1 MLDRLEVRELDLR
14 AARGRRLSRRRHDR
28 ARSRLH
34 MRRLL
39 IRLAAAVG
47 VVTGVVLADAPGPP
61 RAADRVVEPTAVREA
76 SRCPLPATLRHAF
89 VTASTETHVPLPLLA
104 AVAHVESRF
113 EPSAHSHAGA
123 VGLLQ
128 LMPDTARVLHYDAG
142 EPSSNVMAGAL
153 YLHLQLTRYRSTTL
167 ALAAYNAGPTA
178 VGRLG
183 ASPTAETAAYVAR
196 VTRTRLA
203 YGQCS

>member
-14 AARGRRLSRRRHDR
+14 AARGRRLSQRRHDR
-28 ARSRLH
+28 ARRRLH
-34 MRRLL
+34 IRRLVV
-39 IRLAAAVG
+39 RLLAAVG
-47 VVTGVVLADAPGPP
+47 VAAAVVLADAPGPP
-61 RAADRVVEPTAVREA
+61 RAADRIAPRAAVRAA

-104 AVAHVESRF
+104 AVARVESRF
-113 EPSAHSHAGA
+113 QQNAHSRAGA

-128 LMPDTARVLHYDAG
+128 LMPGTARVLHYDAG
-142 EPSSNVMAGAL
+142 QPSSNVMAGAL

-178 VGRLG
+178 VDRLG